1 MAASMVPPVWACYQ
15 VRDEMTRTATCR
27 IYSSQGRSLN
37 TAEVRLRVR
46 SIPRAG
52 LERRTRS
59 SSGEE
64 RFADGREILRR
75 LLRLDGEQRRHEQH
89 GVGEL
94 PHRLELPPDLVGGPG
109 HHEGARHVVG
119 DEVGDAAI
127 VAALDTLL
135 ELSCLGAEA
144 VGGEVALVL
153 LDPTVEGHAGAG
165 VVQGF
170 LDVRV
175 RCHPE
180 PGADVHVRALLAGT
194 CKSGLEVHVCT
205 WYWVT
210 PNTDV
215 KESLNDARACVAFYG
230 GVEQYESYFAA
241 HGFGAEARQLQEGVK
256 RGDYRSVAHLVPD
269 D

>member
-64 RFADGREILRR
+64 RFADGREVLRR
-75 LLRLDGEQRRHEQH
+75 LLRLDGEQGWHEQH
-89 GVGEL
+89 GVREL
-94 PHRLELPPDLVGGPG
+94 PHRLELPPDLVGGAG
-109 HHEGARHVVG
+109 HHERARHLVG
-119 DEVGDAAI
+119 HEVGDAAV
-127 VAALDTLL
+127 VAPLDTLL
-135 ELSCLGAEA
+135 ELPGLGAKA
-144 VGGEVALVL
+144 VGGEVVLVL

-165 VVQGF
+165 IVHGL

-175 RCHPE
+175 RGHPE
-180 PGADVHVRALLAGT
+180 RGADGHVRALLAST
-194 CKSGLEVHVCT
+194 CKSGLEALR
-205 WYWVT
+205 
-210 PNTDV
+210 D
-215 KESLNDARACVAFYG
+215 G
-230 GVEQYESYFAA
+230 GGRPLDRPDRMANEAVRDLGCELHQRPADRRQPDRKLVRS
-241 HGFGAEARQLQEGVK
+241 GGGAPWN
-256 RGDYRSVAHLVPD
+256 S
-269 D
+269 